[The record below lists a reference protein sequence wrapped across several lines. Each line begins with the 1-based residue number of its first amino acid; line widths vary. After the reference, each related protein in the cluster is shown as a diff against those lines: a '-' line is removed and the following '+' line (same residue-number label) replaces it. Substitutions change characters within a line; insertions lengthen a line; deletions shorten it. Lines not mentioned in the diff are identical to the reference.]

1 MGHRK
6 PWSIGWLIALIVLAS
21 VSSAWIAWQ
30 RNRVE
35 KANSVVE
42 LCMDYSEIA
51 LYSRRVGINIEDCLR
66 GLAEEG
72 IVSVALEEDTLGSM
86 ETAGEIVIIRGSEA
100 LALGSNGSPY
110 RDILLAVA
118 EMEVFSPS
126 DTIVIPCNVDAATFL
141 ANRLPVASCKR
152 LPPPLMTMS
161 DRRISRMI
169 APSDALGTASM
180 PCAALVSDGSPESAT
195 HSAFGSISLR
205 CWTNAAS
212 TASSPRFP
220 IPW

>member
-6 PWSIGWLIALIVLAS
+6 PRSIGWLIALIVLAS

-100 LALGSNGSPY
+100 LALGSNEARTGISCW
-110 RDILLAVA
+110 RLQRWRSFHLRILLSSRA
-118 EMEVFSPS
+118 MWTPQL
-126 DTIVIPCNVDAATFL
+126 FL
-141 ANRLPVASCKR
+141 R
-152 LPPPLMTMS
+152 
-161 DRRISRMI
+161 
-169 APSDALGTASM
+169 TA
-180 PCAALVSDGSPESAT
+180 
-195 HSAFGSISLR
+195 
-205 CWTNAAS
+205 
-212 TASSPRFP
+212 
-220 IPW
+220 